1 MAQHS
6 PPIDIDVSTMVAWLV
21 DRDKVP
27 AEWQKSLR
35 TVRTELSRA
44 MEEFPPAVLPELQR
58 IVGKDY
64 ISYFHV
70 CAIREALAT
79 AATREGRGGRNLIGQ
94 DRDPATHRWRKLTRA
109 YERKGLYFAEAGRV
123 LAQNVVYALPSG
135 KRELRTLEKQIEGA
149 DRRAADAAKSAA
161 GLQLALDA
169 ACAELG
175 IGVADVGHAQPKGH
189 LTAALRESLPAL
201 AEHLQSVRSAI
212 KDDAAQRA
220 VELYAVMVAHSG
232 GGGGGGS
239 GPALLET
246 MRLLTA
252 TDEPAFVLAAADD
265 GAGAEEDDD
274 FGGSGFSMGGSD
286 DDVGFSIGGD
296 DDDDDDVGFSMDDMG
311 RGGDDDDDDD
321 VGFSMAMLEEDD
333 DDDAGLHGDA
343 GAGVAAASSPRSLR
357 NPEVREALVQD
368 ALELLA
374 FLQQRRDELGDDD
387 GGTAG
392 RAILA
397 ALPASAARQSSSDV
411 VAMIAAVQRI
421 LSQLESKQMVHL
433 LRLDSAAYVTRCVSG
448 LRERLKRVEKKKKLE
463 ATIMAQRGA
472 SAVELKTLIA
482 KQQTLL
488 TASKT
493 LQSEVEQALTKEYA
507 GRPVRLVGAINS
519 RDFV

>member
-1 MAQHS
+1 M
-6 PPIDIDVSTMVAWLV
+6 
-21 DRDKVP
+21 
-27 AEWQKSLR
+27 KSR
-35 TVRTELSRA
+35 WHE
-44 MEEFPPAVLPELQR
+44 
-58 IVGKDY
+58 
-64 ISYFHV
+64 
-70 CAIREALAT
+70 RE
-79 AATREGRGGRNLIGQ
+79 
-94 DRDPATHRWRKLTRA
+94 D
-109 YERKGLYFAEAGRV
+109 
-123 LAQNVVYALPSG
+123 
-135 KRELRTLEKQIEGA
+135 
-149 DRRAADAAKSAA
+149 
-161 GLQLALDA
+161 
-169 ACAELG
+169 
-175 IGVADVGHAQPKGH
+175 

-252 TDEPAFVLAAADD
+252 TDEPAFVLAAADA

-311 RGGDDDDDDD
+311 RGGDDDDDDDD

-421 LSQLESKQMVHL
+421 LSQLESKQRVHL

-507 GRPVRLVGAINS
+507 GRPVRLVGAINA